1 MECLVKKVTRLFVF
15 ICVNSITFVFTLMT
29 AGAAEQF
36 ASGTFT
42 DSQFE
47 AGAVIYAQLCA
58 SCHGQNAEGG
68 VAAALTA
75 SSKVADMALASASP
89 PPSKLIRLL
98 LLDDGMLPSTLCR
111 IMLDHVVV
119 ALC

>member
-47 AGAVIYAQLCA
+47 AGAVI
-58 SCHGQNAEGG
+58 E
-68 VAAALTA
+68 TA
-75 SSKVADMALASASP
+75 PVPVEPDVGFP
-89 PPSKLIRLL
+89 EF
-98 LLDDGMLPSTLCR
+98 
-111 IMLDHVVV
+111 
-119 ALC
+119 